1 MEDNISSSFNNNLL
15 FHLEDIDYIS
25 QSYPFISTSHHTM
38 ILFMDGCGTLTI
50 DDIPYLVTKGKIF
63 LIQPHSMIDL
73 SDLTKQ
79 FHFYKITFT
88 AFQLK
93 HEYPS
98 PYLGALFSD
107 EVEYTVY
114 PNTRFIRLTED
125 LYHLKPKSDY
135 LKQHGILYELLNLLF
150 EHQLHVNYQLTMTKS
165 VEETINY
172 IHSYYQQPLTV
183 KKLSELAHIAQWQYS
198 AIFQTLT
205 GKKPLDYIT
214 DLRLT
219 NAKEL
224 LLQTNEPLKDIAQ
237 QVGFDDEYYFNRRF
251 RQVIGIPPK
260 QFARQYKQRTIV
272 KDWTGHEVVIPSS
285 PHRIIYHGETF
296 GDMLIF
302 DVQPIGGDKNSISKS
317 FYKNHV
323 PYIQDVAFPINL
335 EKSSKLN
342 PDLIIFTNNDE
353 RQYQALSSIAPTITL
368 NSWDSL
374 EERIRLLGQ
383 WLSQQQRA
391 ENWLTRFK
399 IQEQTMWQQL
409 QTVVEPGETASV
421 LTFDHGKRLYV
432 MGCTGLSPALFHPDG
447 FQPHPQV
454 KKLLQASMGYKE
466 IPINHLPQYAGD
478 RTFMLL
484 SDKPESQ
491 KATMELM
498 QSDIWKSL
506 TAVQNNHVYLVDAT
520 KWNYSD
526 AFTREKLLG
535 ALPKLLVTAK

>member
-1 MEDNISSSFNNNLL
+1 MEVNKSASINNDLL
-15 FHLEDIDYIS
+15 FHLEDIDCIS
-25 QSYPFISTSHHTM
+25 QSYPFISTSHHMM
-38 ILFMDGCGTLTI
+38 ILFIDGCGTLTI
-50 DDIPYLVTKGKIF
+50 NDSPYLVTKGKIF
-63 LIQPHSMIDL
+63 LIKPQSMIDL
-73 SDLTKQ
+73 SDLTKE
-79 FHFYKITFT
+79 FRFYKIAFT

-93 HEYPS
+93 QGALS
-98 PYLGALFSD
+98 LYLGPIFSE
-107 EVEYTVY
+107 EVEYTLY

-125 LYHLKPKSDY
+125 LPNLDY
-135 LKQHGILYELLNLLF
+135 LKQQGALYELLNLLF
-150 EHQLHVNYQLTMTKS
+150 EHQLHMNYQLTMTKA
-165 VEETINY
+165 VGETINY
-172 IHSYYQQPLTV
+172 IYSYYQQPLTV
-183 KKLSELAHIAQWQYS
+183 KKLAELALIAQWQYS
-198 AIFQTLT
+198 TIFQTLT

-219 NAKEL
+219 KAKEL

-237 QVGFDDEYYFNRRF
+237 RVGFEDEYYFNRRF
-251 RQVIGIPPK
+251 RQVVGIPPK
-260 QFARQYKQRTIV
+260 QFARQSKQKTVV
-272 KDWTGHEVVIPSS
+272 KDWTGHEVAIPAS

-353 RQYQALSSIAPTITL
+353 QQYQALSSIAPTITL

-374 EERIRLLGQ
+374 EERVLLLGQ
-383 WLSQQQRA
+383 WLGQQQRA
-391 ENWLTRFK
+391 EDWLAHFK
-399 IQEQTMWQQL
+399 IQEKTMWQQL
-409 QTVVEPGETASV
+409 QTVIEPGETASV
-421 LTFDHGKRLYV
+421 LTFDHGRRLYV

-447 FQPHPQV
+447 FQPHQQV
-454 KKLLQASMGYKE
+454 KKLLQACEGYKE
-466 IPINHLPQYAGD
+466 IPIDHLPQYAGD
-478 RTFMLL
+478 RIFMLL

-491 KATMELM
+491 LATLELM
-498 QSDIWKSL
+498 NSDLWKGL
-506 TAVQNNHVYLVDAT
+506 PAVQNNHAYLVDAT
-520 KWNYSD
+520 KWNYGD

>member
-1 MEDNISSSFNNNLL
+1 MEDNKSASINKDLL
-15 FHLEDIDYIS
+15 FHLDNIDCIS

-38 ILFMDGCGTLTI
+38 ILFTDGCGTLMI

-63 LIQPHSMIDL
+63 LVQPRSMIDL
-73 SDLTKQ
+73 SDINNGYC
-79 FHFYKITFT
+79 FYKITFS

-93 HEYPS
+93 HKHLS
-98 PYLGALFSD
+98 PHLGSIFSV
-107 EVEYTVY
+107 EVEYTIY
-114 PNTRFIRLTED
+114 PYTRLIRLTED
-125 LYHLKPKSDY
+125 LDNLNPKLDF
-135 LKQHGILYELLNLLF
+135 LKQQGLLYELLNLLF
-150 EHQLHVNYQLTMTKS
+150 EYQLQKNYQLSMTKV
-165 VEETINY
+165 VEETIDY
-172 IHSYYQQPLTV
+172 IHNYFQLPLTV
-183 KKLSELAHIAQWQYS
+183 KKLAELARIAQWQYS

-260 QFARQYKQRTIV
+260 QFARQYKQKTVV
-272 KDWTGHEVVIPSS
+272 KDWTGHEVAIPRS
-285 PHRIIYHGETF
+285 PHRVIYHGETF

-302 DVQPIGGDKNSISKS
+302 DVQPIGGDKTSISKS

-335 EKSSKLN
+335 EKSSQLN

-353 RQYQALSSIAPTITL
+353 QQYQALSSIAPTVTL

-374 EERIRLLGQ
+374 EERVLLLGQ

-391 ENWLTRFK
+391 VDWLEYFK
-399 IQEQTMWQQL
+399 IQENTMWQQL
-409 QTVVEPGETASV
+409 QTVIEPGETASV
-421 LTFDHGKRLYV
+421 LTFDHGKRLFI

-454 KKLLQASMGYKE
+454 KKLLQAGEGYKE
-466 IPINHLPQYAGD
+466 IPIDHLPQYAGD
-478 RTFMLL
+478 RIFMLL

-491 KATMELM
+491 MATMELIN
-498 QSDIWKSL
+498 SDIWKGL
-506 TAVQNNHVYLVDAT
+506 TAVQTNHAYLVDGT
-520 KWNYSD
+520 KWNYGD

>member
-1 MEDNISSSFNNNLL
+1 MEDNHSFRHNLL
-15 FHLEDIDYIS
+15 FHLEDIDCIS
-25 QSYPFISTSHHTM
+25 QSYPFICPSHHTM
-38 ILFMDGCGTLTI
+38 ILFTDGCGTLTI

-73 SDLTKQ
+73 SDLTNE
-79 FHFYKITFT
+79 FCFYKITFT
-88 AFQLK
+88 AFQVQQEL
-93 HEYPS
+93 PS
-98 PYLGALFSD
+98 PYLGPIFSD
-107 EVEYTVY
+107 EVEHTVY
-114 PNTRFIRLTED
+114 PNTRFIRLTQD
-125 LYHLKPKSDY
+125 LYQLKTQSDY
-135 LKQHGILYELLNLLF
+135 FKQQGILYELLNLLF
-150 EHQLHVNYQLTMTKS
+150 EHQLHRNVQLTMTKA

-172 IHSYYQQPLTV
+172 VHKYYQQPLTV
-183 KKLSELAHIAQWQYS
+183 KMLAELAHIAQWQYS
-198 AIFQTLT
+198 TIFQSLT

-214 DLRLT
+214 ELRLT

-260 QFARQYKQRTIV
+260 KFARQYRQRTVV
-272 KDWTGHEVVIPSS
+272 KDWTGHEVTIPSA

-302 DVQPIGGDKNSISKS
+302 DVQPIGGDKKSISKS

-353 RQYQALSSIAPTITL
+353 QQYQALSSIAPTITL

-374 EERIRLLGQ
+374 EERILLLGQ

-391 ENWLTRFK
+391 EDWLARYK
-399 IQEQTMWQQL
+399 VQEKTMWQKL
-409 QTVVEPGETASV
+409 QSVVDPGETATV

-447 FQPHPQV
+447 FQPHQQV
-454 KKLLQASMGYKE
+454 KKLLQAGNGYKE
-466 IPINHLPQYAGD
+466 IPIDHLPKYVGD
-478 RTFMLL
+478 RIFLLL
-484 SDKPESQ
+484 SDKPDSQ
-491 KATMELM
+491 MATMKLM
-498 QSDIWKSL
+498 NSDIWKDL
-506 TAVQNNHVYLVDAT
+506 KAVQNNHVYLVDAT

-535 ALPKLLVTAK
+535 ALPRLLITAK

>member
-1 MEDNISSSFNNNLL
+1 MEVNKSASINNDLL
-15 FHLEDIDYIS
+15 FHLEDIDCIS
-25 QSYPFISTSHHTM
+25 QSYPFISTSHHMM
-38 ILFMDGCGTLTI
+38 IFFIDGCGTLTI
-50 DDIPYLVTKGKIF
+50 NDSPYLVTKGKIF
-63 LIQPHSMIDL
+63 LIKPQSMIDL
-73 SDLTKQ
+73 SDLTKE
-79 FHFYKITFT
+79 FRFYKIAFT

-93 HEYPS
+93 QGALS
-98 PYLGALFSD
+98 LYLGPIFSE
-107 EVEYTVY
+107 EVEYTLY

-125 LYHLKPKSDY
+125 LPNLDY
-135 LKQHGILYELLNLLF
+135 LKQQGALYELLNLLF
-150 EHQLHVNYQLTMTKS
+150 EHQLHMNYQLTMTKA
-165 VEETINY
+165 VGETINY
-172 IHSYYQQPLTV
+172 IYSYYQQPLTV
-183 KKLSELAHIAQWQYS
+183 KKLAELAHIAQWQYS
-198 AIFQTLT
+198 TIFQTLT

-219 NAKEL
+219 KAKEL

-237 QVGFDDEYYFNRRF
+237 RVGFEDEYYFNRRF
-251 RQVIGIPPK
+251 RQVVGIPPK
-260 QFARQYKQRTIV
+260 QFARQSKQKTVV
-272 KDWTGHEVVIPSS
+272 KDWTGHEVAIPAS

-353 RQYQALSSIAPTITL
+353 QQYQALSSIAPTITL

-374 EERIRLLGQ
+374 EERVLLLGR

-391 ENWLTRFK
+391 EDWLEHFK
-399 IQEQTMWQQL
+399 TQEKTMWQQL
-409 QTVVEPGETASV
+409 QTVVEPGESASV
-421 LTFDHGKRLYV
+421 LTFDHGKRLFI
-432 MGCTGLSPALFHPDG
+432 MGCTGLSTALFHPDG

-454 KKLLQASMGYKE
+454 KKLLQAGEGYRE
-466 IPINHLPQYAGD
+466 IPIDHLPQYAGD
-478 RTFMLL
+478 RIFMLL

-491 KATMELM
+491 MATIELIN
-498 QSDIWKSL
+498 SDIWKGL
-506 TAVQNNHVYLVDAT
+506 PAVQTNHAYLVDAT
-520 KWNYSD
+520 KWNYGD

-535 ALPKLLVTAK
+535 ALPKLLVTAR

>member
-1 MEDNISSSFNNNLL
+1 M
-15 FHLEDIDYIS
+15 
-25 QSYPFISTSHHTM
+25 
-38 ILFMDGCGTLTI
+38 
-50 DDIPYLVTKGKIF
+50 
-63 LIQPHSMIDL
+63 
-73 SDLTKQ
+73 
-79 FHFYKITFT
+79 
-88 AFQLK
+88 
-93 HEYPS
+93 
-98 PYLGALFSD
+98 
-107 EVEYTVY
+107 EYTIY
-114 PNTRFIRLTED
+114 PYTRLIRLSED
-125 LYHLKPKSDY
+125 LYNLNPKLDF
-135 LKQHGILYELLNLLF
+135 LKQQGVLYELLNLLF
-150 EHQLHVNYQLTMTKS
+150 EHQLHMNYQLTMTKA
-165 VEETINY
+165 VEETIDY
-172 IHSYYQQPLTV
+172 IHNYFQQPLTV
-183 KKLSELAHIAQWQYS
+183 KKLAELARIAQWQYS
-198 AIFQTLT
+198 TIFQTLT

-260 QFARQYKQRTIV
+260 QFARQYKQKTVV
-272 KDWTGHEVVIPSS
+272 KDWTGHEVAIPRS
-285 PHRIIYHGETF
+285 PHRVIYHGETF

-302 DVQPIGGDKNSISKS
+302 DVQPIGGNKNSISKS

-353 RQYQALSSIAPTITL
+353 QQYQALSSIAPTVTL

-374 EERIRLLGQ
+374 EERVLLLGQ

-391 ENWLTRFK
+391 EDWLEYFK
-399 IQEQTMWQQL
+399 IQENTMWQQL

-421 LTFDHGKRLYV
+421 LTFDHGKRLFI

-454 KKLLQASMGYKE
+454 KKLLQAGEGYRE
-466 IPINHLPQYAGD
+466 IPIDHLPQYAGD
-478 RTFMLL
+478 RIFMLL

-491 KATMELM
+491 KATMELIN
-498 QSDIWKSL
+498 SDIWKGL
-506 TAVQNNHVYLVDAT
+506 PAVQTNHTYLVDAT
-520 KWNYSD
+520 KWNYGD

>member
-1 MEDNISSSFNNNLL
+1 MKDNHSISFNNDLL
-15 FHLEDIDYIS
+15 FHLEDIDCIS
-25 QSYPFISTSHHTM
+25 KSYPFISTSNHT
-38 ILFMDGCGTLTI
+38 ILLFTDGCGTLTI

-73 SDLTKQ
+73 SDLSNE
-79 FHFYKITFT
+79 FRFYKISFT
-88 AFQLK
+88 AFQLQ
-93 HEYPS
+93 HERPS
-98 PYLGALFSD
+98 PYIGPIFFD
-107 EVEYTVY
+107 EVEHTVY
-114 PNTRFIRLTED
+114 PNTRFVRLTED
-125 LYHLKPKSDY
+125 LYQLKPKSDY
-135 LKQHGILYELLNLLF
+135 LKQQGVLYELLNLLF
-150 EHQLHVNYQLTMTKS
+150 EHKLHMNYQLTMTKA

-172 IHSYYQQPLTV
+172 IHKYYQQPLTV
-183 KKLSELAHIAQWQYS
+183 KMLAELAHIAQWQYS

-260 QFARQYKQRTIV
+260 QFARQYKQRTVV
-272 KDWTGHEVVIPSS
+272 KDWTGHEVTIPSA

-323 PYIQDVAFPINL
+323 PYIQDVAFPISL

-353 RQYQALSSIAPTITL
+353 QQYQALSTIAPTITL

-374 EERIRLLGQ
+374 EERILLLGQ
-383 WLSQQQRA
+383 WFSQQQRA
-391 ENWLTRFK
+391 EDWLARYKT
-399 IQEQTMWQQL
+399 QEKTMWQQL

-421 LTFDHGKRLYV
+421 VTFDHGKRLYV
-432 MGCTGLSPALFHPDG
+432 MGCTGLSPALFHPFG
-447 FQPHPQV
+447 FQPHQQV
-454 KKLLQASMGYKE
+454 KKLLQAGKGYKE
-466 IPINHLPQYAGD
+466 ILIDHLPQYAGD
-478 RTFMLL
+478 RIFLLL

-491 KATMELM
+491 MATIELIN
-498 QSDIWKSL
+498 SDIWKGL

-535 ALPKLLVTAK
+535 ALPRLLITAK

>member
-1 MEDNISSSFNNNLL
+1 MNN
-15 FHLEDIDYIS
+15 
-25 QSYPFISTSHHTM
+25 
-38 ILFMDGCGTLTI
+38 
-50 DDIPYLVTKGKIF
+50 
-63 LIQPHSMIDL
+63 
-73 SDLTKQ
+73 
-79 FHFYKITFT
+79 
-88 AFQLK
+88 
-93 HEYPS
+93 
-98 PYLGALFSD
+98 
-107 EVEYTVY
+107 
-114 PNTRFIRLTED
+114 
-125 LYHLKPKSDY
+125 
-135 LKQHGILYELLNLLF
+135 
-150 EHQLHVNYQLTMTKS
+150 QLTMTKS
-165 VEETINY
+165 VEETIDY
-172 IHSYYQQPLTV
+172 IHNYFQQPLTV
-183 KKLSELAHIAQWQYS
+183 KKLAELARIAQWQYS
-198 AIFQTLT
+198 TIFQTLT

-260 QFARQYKQRTIV
+260 QFARQYKQKTVV
-272 KDWTGHEVVIPSS
+272 KDWTGHEVAIPRS
-285 PHRIIYHGETF
+285 PHRVIYHGETF

-353 RQYQALSSIAPTITL
+353 QQYQALSSIAPTVTL

-374 EERIRLLGQ
+374 EERVLLLGQ

-391 ENWLTRFK
+391 EDWLEYFK
-399 IQEQTMWQQL
+399 IQENTLWQQL
-409 QTVVEPGETASV
+409 QTVIEPGETASV
-421 LTFDHGKRLYV
+421 LTFDHGKRLFI

-454 KKLLQASMGYKE
+454 KKLLQAGEGYRE
-466 IPINHLPQYAGD
+466 IPIDHLPQYAGD
-478 RTFMLL
+478 RIFMLL

-491 KATMELM
+491 MATMELIN
-498 QSDIWKSL
+498 SDMWKGL
-506 TAVQNNHVYLVDAT
+506 PAVQTNHAYLVDAT
-520 KWNYSD
+520 KWNYGD